1 MAGYLEEAL
10 KHSSRSLAAP
20 TWTKFESQRSA
31 LLLTRDPR
39 LCRPS
44 ESSFCPL
51 EQVEGVVCSKLNGS
65 NICTL
70 HLTAHHLI
78 FRYEDDKIDELWVSL
93 AKSAYLVPAEL
104 TNRAWGCVF
113 AVDRSRIP

>member
-1 MAGYLEEAL
+1 MAGYLEEAP
-10 KHSSRSLAAP
+10 KHSSRSLTAP

-31 LLLTRDPR
+31 LLLIRDLW

-44 ESSFCPL
+44 QSSFCRL

-78 FRYEDDKIDELWVSL
+78 FRYEDDKMDELWVSL
-93 AKSAYLVPAEL
+93 AESACVMSAEL